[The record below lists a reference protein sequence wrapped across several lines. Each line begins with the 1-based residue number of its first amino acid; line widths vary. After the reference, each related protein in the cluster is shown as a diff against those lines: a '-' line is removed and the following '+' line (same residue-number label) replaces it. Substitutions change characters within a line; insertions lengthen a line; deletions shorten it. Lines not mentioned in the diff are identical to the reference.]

1 MLADSSHRVS
11 FFIHSFLCV
20 GIPLLI
26 WDWQCVMIMGN
37 NPLTAVHVARDV
49 EIIDREAFIMD
60 LDENPAHPG
69 GMLICFV
76 QCLPTAHFFL
86 LVALVWRTVDSVYTP
101 SITISFHNT
110 IPHARSPPSL
120 AHHHRRSSTMP

>member
-76 QCLPTAHFFL
+76 QCLPTAHFFFVGSSGMVYCGFGL
-86 LVALVWRTVDSVYTP
+86 HTVNHDIFPQHHSSRT
-101 SITISFHNT
+101 
-110 IPHARSPPSL
+110 
-120 AHHHRRSSTMP
+120 